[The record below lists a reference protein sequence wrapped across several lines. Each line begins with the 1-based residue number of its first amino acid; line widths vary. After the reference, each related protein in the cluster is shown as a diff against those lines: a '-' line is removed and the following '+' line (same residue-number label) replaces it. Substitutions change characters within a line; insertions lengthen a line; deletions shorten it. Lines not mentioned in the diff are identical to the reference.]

1 MREYVL
7 ICRST
12 LATDTF
18 FKKIIADFE
27 NQGAHRLAKQ
37 YDPDGKR
44 TIGKVPTLCIHLS
57 LLTLLQGF

>member
-7 ICRST
+7 VAILRSLLT
-12 LATDTF
+12 LF
-18 FKKIIADFE
+18 LKKIIADFE

-44 TIGKVPTLCIHLS
+44 TIGKFLTLCIHLS
-57 LLTLLQGF
+57 SLTLLQVF

>member
-18 FKKIIADFE
+18 LKKIIADFE
-27 NQGAHRLAKQ
+27 NQGAHRLTKQ

-57 LLTLLQGF
+57 LLTLLQVF

>member
-7 ICRST
+7 HCRST

-18 FKKIIADFE
+18 KNFIADFE

-57 LLTLLQGF
+57 LLTLLQVF